1 MAHPSGG
8 GTVSP
13 RAPLPQPMST
23 QLPTLDSS
31 VFDPPPEAVQFYVD
45 SLRMMEEQN
54 FPFLLS
60 GTYALA
66 CYTGITRPTKDL
78 DIFCKPSDGPKI
90 LSYFKEQGYG
100 ITIEDERWIGK
111 VWKDDNFF
119 DVIWNISSASIP
131 ITEDWFREEYHA
143 EIYGASVRIT
153 PPTQF
158 ILSKL
163 FLQTRYRYDGADIVH
178 VILKKHDR
186 IDWHWLLAQLELYWE
201 VLLINLLN
209 FRFVY
214 PSERD
219 LIPRWLMDEL
229 LARLKAQEDMP
240 PSGVKICRGRL
251 VSPTD
256 FVVDVSEWGFADV
269 VGKGIDEKHER
280 PSH

>member
-1 MAHPSGG
+1 
-8 GTVSP
+8 
-13 RAPLPQPMST
+13 MST
-23 QLPTLDSS
+23 QLPALDPS

-45 SLRMMEEQN
+45 SLKLLKEHD
-54 FPFLLS
+54 FHFLLS
-60 GTYALA
+60 GTYALS

-78 DIFCKPSDGPKI
+78 DIFCKPSDAPKI
-90 LSYFKEQGYG
+90 LSFFQEQGYT

-111 VWKDDNFF
+111 VWQGEQFF
-119 DVIWNISSASIP
+119 DVIYNISSASIP
-131 ITEDWFREEYHA
+131 ITDEWFTDQYEA
-143 EIYGASVRIT
+143 EVYGTSVRIT

-163 FLQTRYRYDGADIVH
+163 FLQTRYRYDMADIVH
-178 VILKKHDR
+178 VMLRKHDQ
-186 IDWHWLLAQLELYWE
+186 IDWHWLLNQLELYWE
-201 VLLINLLN
+201 VLLINILN

-214 PSERD
+214 PSERH
-219 LIPRWLMDEL
+219 LIPAWVMEEL
-229 LARLKAQEDMP
+229 FARLKAQEAMP
-240 PSGVKICRGRL
+240 ASSVKICRGRL